1 MNGLWKRYAERVD
14 AASLRERVLIFAA
27 AALAVVAIVQ
37 SVLVEPQ
44 LRREREIS
52 RRQATRAAESA
63 ALQAQLQKLVL
74 ARQQDPNALARKRLD
89 DLRSQLR
96 AVETAVTDEQ
106 KKFTPPE
113 QMRSVLEDLL
123 SRNKRLKIVNLKTLP
138 VATLGDVRA
147 SEGAAKHSPSS
158 AERVIYRH
166 GVEFTLSGTY
176 LDMLA
181 YLTELEKLPARVYWG
196 RMELSVAEYPT
207 VTLKLTAYTVSLDRA
222 WMVV

>member
-1 MNGLWKRYAERVD
+1 MNDLWKRYAERVD

-52 RRQATRAAESA
+52 RQQATRAAESA
-63 ALQAQLQKLVL
+63 ALQAELQKLVL

-89 DLRSQLR
+89 ALRSELSV
-96 AVETAVTDEQ
+96 VEAAVTDEQ

-123 SRNKRLKIVNLKTLP
+123 SRNKRLRIVDLKTLP

-147 SEGAAKHSPSS
+147 SEGATKHLAGS
-158 AERVIYRH
+158 AERLIYRH
-166 GVEFTLSGTY
+166 GVELTLSGTY

-207 VTLKLTAYTVSLDRA
+207 ATLKLTAYTVSLDRA